1 MRLSLNEI
9 TTDFGYP
16 VYPWDSIPGC
26 RETQMSLKKS
36 KNYEWVLFKDKLSA
50 TLSVGVYQRD
60 CDLTAV
66 QQKLSTVTTRETED
80 KQLNNK
86 KTKPVG
92 VNERVN
98 KKKLITTSRAPALI
112 LQMKDNLEILCRLQ
126 SAALSIRL
134 LTCCILKTKN
144 PFQSSF

>member
-1 MRLSLNEI
+1 
-9 TTDFGYP
+9 
-16 VYPWDSIPGC
+16 
-26 RETQMSLKKS
+26 MSLKKS

-86 KTKPVG
+86 KTNPVS

-98 KKKLITTSRAPALI
+98 KKKVITTSRAPALI